1 MTTLDDPFADMRCA
15 NHPGTP
21 TRLRCYKCNKPI
33 CSKCAMLTPVGYKC
47 KSCTSAQQQIFETAL
62 WYDYAIALALTAIL
76 AGVAGFFVSFLGF
89 FVIVLAPVAGGL
101 IAEAVR
107 WATQRR
113 RGRWL
118 PAAAVAGFV
127 LGGLALM
134 AVPLA
139 NALFSLLV
147 WGGLNAGL
155 GFLLN
160 LLWPLVYTVLGASTL
175 YARLRGIAV

>member
-33 CSKCAMLTPVGYKC
+33 CSKCALLTPVGYKC
-47 KSCTSAQQQIFETAL
+47 KSCTNAQQTIFETAL
-62 WYDYAIALALTAIL
+62 WYDYAIALTLTAIL
-76 AGVAGFFVSFLGF
+76 AGVAGFFVTFLGF
-89 FVIVLAPVAGGL
+89 FVIVLAPVTGGL

-118 PAAAVAGFV
+118 PATAAAGFA

-134 AVPLA
+134 AAPVLVV
-139 NALFSLLV
+139 LFSLFTG
-147 WGGLNAGL
+147 GGLNL
-155 GFLLN
+155 GFGLLFG
-160 LLWPLVYTVLGASTL
+160 LLWPLVYTVLGASTV
-175 YARLRGIAV
+175 YARLRGISV